1 MLSSIAKLS
10 SLESFELYIFSF
22 GFATFD
28 ICSLVARS
36 VVIMEFL
43 LGSFLLF
50 NLLHRFMKW
59 ITAAF
64 LAVFSI
70 FLLWRLMAG
79 DTESCHCM
87 GDIVDMNPTQ
97 SLIKNAFLA
106 VMLAFSWKTDSRVF
120 NRQNLIAFLT
130 AAVTAATV
138 FLVCPPDFYYRK
150 TSESNDLSQEAFRP
164 VADSLDLSKGRRI
177 ICFYSA
183 TCEHCRHCASKMAGI
198 IRRHD
203 IPLDSVS
210 VLFMQTHAAQ
220 DSVVTAFYAEHGDG
234 LVLPYHDL
242 HPFDFIPLTN
252 GSMPLVTLFKD
263 GNLIKE
269 YDYLSLDEK
278 ELSSFFNE

>member
-43 LGSFLLF
+43 LGSFLVF

-87 GDIVDMNPTQ
+87 GDVVDMNPTQ
-97 SLIKNAFLA
+97 SLIKNAVLA
-106 VMLAFSWKTDSRVF
+106 VLLAVSWKTDRLVYK
-120 NRQNLIAFLT
+120 RQNLIAFLI
-130 AAVTAATV
+130 AAVTTVVV
-138 FLVCPPDFYYRK
+138 FLVWPPDFYYRN

-164 VADSLDLSKGRRI
+164 VADSLGFSRGRRV

-210 VLFMQTHAAQ
+210 VLFMQTHVAQ

-263 GNLIKE
+263 GNLVKE

-278 ELSSFFNE
+278 ELASFFND

>member
-43 LGSFLLF
+43 LGSFLVF

-87 GDIVDMNPTQ
+87 GDVVDMNPTQ
-97 SLIKNAFLA
+97 SLIKNAVLA
-106 VMLAFSWKTDSRVF
+106 VLLAVSWKTDRLVYK
-120 NRQNLIAFLT
+120 RQNLIAFLI
-130 AAVTAATV
+130 AAVTTVVV
-138 FLVCPPDFYYRK
+138 FLVWPPDFYYRN

-164 VADSLDLSKGRRI
+164 VADSLGFSRGRRI

-210 VLFMQTHAAQ
+210 VLFMQTHVAQ

-263 GNLIKE
+263 GNLVKE

-278 ELSSFFNE
+278 ELASFFND

>member
-10 SLESFELYIFSF
+10 SMESFELYIFSF

-43 LGSFLLF
+43 LGSFLVF

-87 GDIVDMNPTQ
+87 GDVVDMNPTQ
-97 SLIKNAFLA
+97 SLIKNAVLA
-106 VMLAFSWKTDSRVF
+106 VLLAVSWKTDRLVYK
-120 NRQNLIAFLT
+120 RQNLIAFLI
-130 AAVTAATV
+130 AAVTTVVV
-138 FLVCPPDFYYRK
+138 FLVWPPDFYYRN

-164 VADSLDLSKGRRI
+164 VADSLGFSRGRRV

-210 VLFMQTHAAQ
+210 VLFMQTHVAQ

-252 GSMPLVTLFKD
+252 GSMPLVTLFMD
-263 GNLIKE
+263 GNLVKE
-269 YDYLSLDEK
+269 YDYLSIDEK
-278 ELSSFFNE
+278 ELASFFND

>member
-28 ICSLVARS
+28 ICSLVARA

-43 LGSFLLF
+43 LGSFLVF
-50 NLLHRFMKW
+50 NLLHRFTKW

-64 LAVFSI
+64 LAIFSI

-87 GDIVDMNPTQ
+87 GDVVDMNPTQ
-97 SLIKNAFLA
+97 SLIKNAVLA
-106 VMLAFSWKTDSRVF
+106 VLLAVSWKTDRLAF
-120 NRQNLIAFLT
+120 KHQNLIAFLI
-130 AAVTAATV
+130 AAVTTVVV
-138 FLVCPPDFYYRK
+138 FLVWPPDFYYRN

-164 VADSLDLSKGRRI
+164 VADSLGFSKGRRI

-210 VLFMQTHAAQ
+210 VLFMQTHSAQ

-263 GNLIKE
+263 GNLVKE

-278 ELSSFFNE
+278 ELASFFNE

>member
-10 SLESFELYIFSF
+10 SMESFELYIFSF

-28 ICSLVARS
+28 ICSLVARA

-43 LGSFLLF
+43 LGSFLVF
-50 NLLHRFMKW
+50 HLLHRFTKW

-64 LAVFSI
+64 LAFFSI

-87 GDIVDMNPTQ
+87 GDVVDMNPTQ
-97 SLIKNAFLA
+97 SLIKNAVLA
-106 VMLAFSWKTDSRVF
+106 VLLAVSWKTDRLVF
-120 NRQNLIAFLT
+120 KRQNLIAFLT

-138 FLVCPPDFYYRK
+138 FLVCPPDFYYRN

-210 VLFMQTHAAQ
+210 VLFMQTHVAQ

>member
-10 SLESFELYIFSF
+10 SMESFELYIFSF

-28 ICSLVARS
+28 ICSLVARA

-43 LGSFLLF
+43 LGSFLVF

-79 DTESCHCM
+79 DMESCHCM

-106 VMLAFSWKTDSRVF
+106 IMLAFSWKTDSRVF

-138 FLVCPPDFYYRK
+138 FLVCPPDFYYRN

-210 VLFMQTHAAQ
+210 VLFMQTHVAQ

-263 GNLIKE
+263 GNLVKE

-278 ELSSFFNE
+278 ELASFFND

>member
-10 SLESFELYIFSF
+10 SMESFELYIFSF

-28 ICSLVARS
+28 ICSLVARA

-43 LGSFLLF
+43 LGSFLVF

-59 ITAAF
+59 ITASF
-64 LAVFSI
+64 LAIFSI
-70 FLLWRLMAG
+70 FLLWRMIAG

-87 GDIVDMNPTQ
+87 GDVIDMNPIQ
-97 SLIKNAFLA
+97 SLIKNAVLA
-106 VMLAFSWKTDSRVF
+106 IMLAFSWNTDSRVF

-138 FLVCPPDFYYRK
+138 FLVCPPDFYYRN

-252 GSMPLVTLFKD
+252 GSMPLVTLFMD
-263 GNLIKE
+263 GNLVKE

-278 ELSSFFNE
+278 ELASFFNE

>member
-43 LGSFLLF
+43 LGSFLVF

-87 GDIVDMNPTQ
+87 GDVVDMNPTQ
-97 SLIKNAFLA
+97 SLIKNAVLA
-106 VMLAFSWKTDSRVF
+106 VLLAVSWKTDRLVYK
-120 NRQNLIAFLT
+120 RQNLIAFLI
-130 AAVTAATV
+130 AAVTTVVV
-138 FLVCPPDFYYRK
+138 FLVWPPDFYYRN

-164 VADSLDLSKGRRI
+164 VADSLGFSRGRRV

-210 VLFMQTHAAQ
+210 VLFMQTHVAQ

-252 GSMPLVTLFKD
+252 GSMPLVTLFMD
-263 GNLIKE
+263 GNLVKE
-269 YDYLSLDEK
+269 YDYLSIDEK
-278 ELSSFFNE
+278 ELASFFND

>member
-28 ICSLVARS
+28 ICSLVARA

-43 LGSFLLF
+43 LGSVLVF
-50 NLLHRFMKW
+50 NLLHRFTKW

-64 LAVFSI
+64 LAIFSI
-70 FLLWRLMAG
+70 FRLWRMMAG

-106 VMLAFSWKTDSRVF
+106 IMLAFSWNTDSRVF
-120 NRQNLIAFLT
+120 NRQNLIAFLI
-130 AAVTAATV
+130 AAVTAVTV
-138 FLVCPPDFYYRK
+138 FLICPPDFYYRN

-210 VLFMQTHAAQ
+210 VLFMQTHVAQ
-220 DSVVTAFYAEHGDG
+220 DSVVTAFYSEHGDG

-263 GNLIKE
+263 GNLVKE

-278 ELSSFFNE
+278 ELASFFNE

>member
-1 MLSSIAKLS
+1 
-10 SLESFELYIFSF
+10 
-22 GFATFD
+22 
-28 ICSLVARS
+28 
-36 VVIMEFL
+36 
-43 LGSFLLF
+43 
-50 NLLHRFMKW
+50 
-59 ITAAF
+59 
-64 LAVFSI
+64 
-70 FLLWRLMAG
+70 
-79 DTESCHCM
+79 M
-87 GDIVDMNPTQ
+87 GDVVDMNPTQ
-97 SLIKNAFLA
+97 SLIKNAVLA
-106 VMLAFSWKTDSRVF
+106 VLLAVSWKTDRLVF
-120 NRQNLIAFLT
+120 KRQNLIAFLI
-130 AAVTAATV
+130 AAVTTVVV
-138 FLVCPPDFYYRK
+138 FLVWPPDFYYRN

-164 VADSLDLSKGRRI
+164 VADSLGFSRGRRV

-220 DSVVTAFYAEHGDG
+220 DSVVTAFYAEQGDG

-278 ELSSFFNE
+278 ELASFFNE

>member
-43 LGSFLLF
+43 LGSFLVF

-70 FLLWRLMAG
+70 FLLWRMIAG

-87 GDIVDMNPTQ
+87 GDVIDMNPIQ
-97 SLIKNAFLA
+97 SLIKNAVLA
-106 VMLAFSWKTDSRVF
+106 VLLAVSWKTDRLVYK
-120 NRQNLIAFLT
+120 RQNLIAFLI
-130 AAVTAATV
+130 AAVTTVVV
-138 FLVCPPDFYYRK
+138 FLVWPPDFYYRN

-164 VADSLDLSKGRRI
+164 VADSLGFSRGRRV
-177 ICFYSA
+177 ICFYST

-210 VLFMQTHAAQ
+210 VLFMQTHVAQ

-263 GNLIKE
+263 GNLVKE

-278 ELSSFFNE
+278 ELASFFND

>member
-10 SLESFELYIFSF
+10 SMESFELYIFSF

-28 ICSLVARS
+28 ICSLVARA

-43 LGSFLLF
+43 LGSFLVF

-79 DTESCHCM
+79 DMESCHCM

-106 VMLAFSWKTDSRVF
+106 IMLAFSWKTGRCVF
-120 NRQNLIAFLT
+120 SRQNLIAFLI
-130 AAVTAATV
+130 AAVTAVTV
-138 FLVCPPDFYYRK
+138 FLICPPDFYYRN

-210 VLFMQTHAAQ
+210 VLFMQTHVAQ

-263 GNLIKE
+263 GTLIQE

-278 ELSSFFNE
+278 ELASFFNE

>member
-10 SLESFELYIFSF
+10 SMESFELYIFSF

-43 LGSFLLF
+43 LGSFLVF

-64 LAVFSI
+64 LAIFSI

-87 GDIVDMNPTQ
+87 GDIVDMNPNQ
-97 SLIKNAFLA
+97 SLIKNAVLA
-106 VMLAFSWKTDSRVF
+106 IMLAFSWNTDSRVF
-120 NRQNLIAFLT
+120 NRQNLIAFLI

-138 FLVCPPDFYYRK
+138 FLVCPPDFYYRN

-164 VADSLDLSKGRRI
+164 VADSLDLSEGRRI

-210 VLFMQTHAAQ
+210 VLFMQTHVAQ

-252 GSMPLVTLFKD
+252 GSMPLVTLFMD
-263 GNLIKE
+263 GTLVKE

-278 ELSSFFNE
+278 ELASFFNE

>member
-10 SLESFELYIFSF
+10 SMESFELYIFSF

-28 ICSLVARS
+28 ICSLVARA

-43 LGSFLLF
+43 LGSFLVF
-50 NLLHRFMKW
+50 NLLPRFTKW

-64 LAVFSI
+64 LAFFSI
-70 FLLWRLMAG
+70 FLLWRLIAG

-87 GDIVDMNPTQ
+87 GDVIDMNPIQ
-97 SLIKNAFLA
+97 SLIKNAVLA
-106 VMLAFSWKTDSRVF
+106 IMLAFSWNTDSRVC

-210 VLFMQTHAAQ
+210 VLFMQTHVAQ

-263 GNLIKE
+263 GNLVKE

-278 ELSSFFNE
+278 ELASFFNE

>member
-43 LGSFLLF
+43 LGSFLVF

-87 GDIVDMNPTQ
+87 GDVVDMNPTQ
-97 SLIKNAFLA
+97 SLIKNAVLA
-106 VMLAFSWKTDSRVF
+106 VLLAVSWKTDRLVYK
-120 NRQNLIAFLT
+120 RQNLIAFLI
-130 AAVTAATV
+130 AAVTTVVV
-138 FLVCPPDFYYRK
+138 FLVWPPDFYYRN

-164 VADSLDLSKGRRI
+164 VADSLGFSRGRRV

-234 LVLPYHDL
+234 LELPYHDL

-252 GSMPLVTLFKD
+252 GSMPLVTLFMD
-263 GNLIKE
+263 GNLVKE
-269 YDYLSLDEK
+269 YDYLSIDEK
-278 ELSSFFNE
+278 ELASFFND

>member
-10 SLESFELYIFSF
+10 SMESFELYIFSF

-28 ICSLVARS
+28 ICSLVARA

-43 LGSFLLF
+43 LGSFLVF
-50 NLLHRFMKW
+50 NLLPRFTKW

-64 LAVFSI
+64 LAIFSI
-70 FLLWRLMAG
+70 FLLWRLIAG

-87 GDIVDMNPTQ
+87 GDVIDMNPIQ
-97 SLIKNAFLA
+97 SLIKNAVLA
-106 VMLAFSWKTDSRVF
+106 IMLAFSWNTDSRVF

-138 FLVCPPDFYYRK
+138 FLVCPPDFYYRN

-252 GSMPLVTLFKD
+252 GSMPLVTLFMD
-263 GNLIKE
+263 GNLVKE

-278 ELSSFFNE
+278 ELASFFNE

>member
-43 LGSFLLF
+43 LGSFLVF

-64 LAVFSI
+64 LAIFSI

-87 GDIVDMNPTQ
+87 GDIVDMNPNQ
-97 SLIKNAFLA
+97 SLIKNAVLA
-106 VMLAFSWKTDSRVF
+106 IMLAFSWNTDSRVF
-120 NRQNLIAFLT
+120 NRQNLIAFLI

-138 FLVCPPDFYYRK
+138 FLVCPPDFYYRN

-164 VADSLDLSKGRRI
+164 VADSLDLSEGRRI

-210 VLFMQTHAAQ
+210 VLFMQTHVAQ

-252 GSMPLVTLFKD
+252 GSMPLVTLFMD
-263 GNLIKE
+263 GTLVKE

-278 ELSSFFNE
+278 ELASFFNE

>member
-10 SLESFELYIFSF
+10 SMESFELYIFSF

-28 ICSLVARS
+28 ICSLVARA

-43 LGSFLLF
+43 LGSFLVF
-50 NLLHRFMKW
+50 NLLPRFTKW

-64 LAVFSI
+64 LAIFSI
-70 FLLWRLMAG
+70 FLLWRLIAG

-87 GDIVDMNPTQ
+87 GDVIDMNPIQ

-106 VMLAFSWKTDSRVF
+106 VLLAVSWKTGRCVFSRH
-120 NRQNLIAFLT
+120 NLIAFLIT
-130 AAVTAATV
+130 AVTAVTL
-138 FLVCPPDFYYRK
+138 FLICPPDFYYRN
-150 TSESNDLSQEAFRP
+150 TSESNDLSHEAFRP

-210 VLFMQTHAAQ
+210 VLFMQTHVAQ

-263 GNLIKE
+263 GTLVKE

-278 ELSSFFNE
+278 ELASFFNE

>member
-10 SLESFELYIFSF
+10 SMESFELYIFSF

-28 ICSLVARS
+28 ICSLVARA

-43 LGSFLLF
+43 LGSFLVF

-64 LAVFSI
+64 LAIFSI
-70 FLLWRLMAG
+70 FLLWRMIAG

-87 GDIVDMNPTQ
+87 GDVIDMNPIQ
-97 SLIKNAFLA
+97 SLIKNAVLA
-106 VMLAFSWKTDSRVF
+106 IMLAFSWNTDSRVF

-138 FLVCPPDFYYRK
+138 FLVCPPDFYYRN

-252 GSMPLVTLFKD
+252 GSMPLVTLFMD
-263 GNLIKE
+263 GNLVKE

-278 ELSSFFNE
+278 ELASFFNE

>member
-10 SLESFELYIFSF
+10 SMESFELYIFSF

-43 LGSFLLF
+43 LGSFLVF

-87 GDIVDMNPTQ
+87 GDVVDMNPTQ
-97 SLIKNAFLA
+97 SLIKNAVLA
-106 VMLAFSWKTDSRVF
+106 VLLAVSWKTDRLVYK
-120 NRQNLIAFLT
+120 RQNLIAFLI
-130 AAVTAATV
+130 AAVTTVVV
-138 FLVCPPDFYYRK
+138 FLVWPPDFYYRN

-164 VADSLDLSKGRRI
+164 VADSLGFSRGRRV

-210 VLFMQTHAAQ
+210 VLFMQTHVAQ

-263 GNLIKE
+263 GNLVKE

-278 ELSSFFNE
+278 ELASFFND

>member
-10 SLESFELYIFSF
+10 SMESFELYIFSF

-28 ICSLVARS
+28 ICSLVARA

-43 LGSFLLF
+43 LGSFLVF
-50 NLLHRFMKW
+50 NLLHRFPKW

-64 LAVFSI
+64 LAIFSI
-70 FLLWRLMAG
+70 FLLWRLIAG

-87 GDIVDMNPTQ
+87 GDVIDMNPIQ

-120 NRQNLIAFLT
+120 NRQNLIAFLI
-130 AAVTAATV
+130 AAVTAVTV
-138 FLVCPPDFYYRK
+138 FLVCPPDFYYRN

-164 VADSLDLSKGRRI
+164 VADSLDFSEGRRI

-210 VLFMQTHAAQ
+210 VLFMQTHVAQ

-263 GNLIKE
+263 GNLVKE

-278 ELSSFFNE
+278 ELASFFNE

>member
-10 SLESFELYIFSF
+10 SMESFELYIFSF

-28 ICSLVARS
+28 ICSLVARA

-43 LGSFLLF
+43 LGSFLVF
-50 NLLHRFMKW
+50 NLLHWFTKW

-64 LAVFSI
+64 LAIFSI
-70 FLLWRLMAG
+70 FLLWRLIAG

-87 GDIVDMNPTQ
+87 GDVIDMNPIQ

-120 NRQNLIAFLT
+120 NRQNLIAFLI
-130 AAVTAATV
+130 AAVTAVTV
-138 FLVCPPDFYYRK
+138 FLVCPPDFYYRN

-210 VLFMQTHAAQ
+210 VLFMQTHVAQ

-278 ELSSFFNE
+278 ELASFFNE

>member
-1 MLSSIAKLS
+1 
-10 SLESFELYIFSF
+10 
-22 GFATFD
+22 
-28 ICSLVARS
+28 
-36 VVIMEFL
+36 MEFL
-43 LGSFLLF
+43 LGSFLVF

-87 GDIVDMNPTQ
+87 GDVVDMNPTQ
-97 SLIKNAFLA
+97 SLIKNAVLA
-106 VMLAFSWKTDSRVF
+106 VLLAVSWKTDRLVYK
-120 NRQNLIAFLT
+120 RQNLIAFLI
-130 AAVTAATV
+130 AAVTTVVV
-138 FLVCPPDFYYRK
+138 FLVWPPDFYYRN

-164 VADSLDLSKGRRI
+164 VADSLGFSRGRRV

-210 VLFMQTHAAQ
+210 VLFMQTHVAQ

-263 GNLIKE
+263 GNLVKE

-278 ELSSFFNE
+278 ELASFFNE

>member
-10 SLESFELYIFSF
+10 SMESFELYIFSF

-28 ICSLVARS
+28 ICSLVARA

-43 LGSFLLF
+43 LGSFLVF
-50 NLLHRFMKW
+50 NLLPRFTKG

-64 LAVFSI
+64 LVIFSI
-70 FLLWRLMAG
+70 FLLWRLIAG

-87 GDIVDMNPTQ
+87 GDVIDMNPIQ

-106 VMLAFSWKTDSRVF
+106 VLLAVSWKTGRCVF
-120 NRQNLIAFLT
+120 SRQNLIAFLIT
-130 AAVTAATV
+130 AVTAVTL
-138 FLVCPPDFYYRK
+138 FLICPPDFYYRN
-150 TSESNDLSQEAFRP
+150 TSESNDLSHEAFRP
-164 VADSLDLSKGRRI
+164 VADSLDLSEGRRI

-220 DSVVTAFYAEHGDG
+220 DSVVTAFYAEHGDD

-278 ELSSFFNE
+278 ELASFFNE

>member
-10 SLESFELYIFSF
+10 SMESFELYIFSF

-28 ICSLVARS
+28 ICSLVARA

-43 LGSFLLF
+43 LGSFLVF

-87 GDIVDMNPTQ
+87 GDVVDMNPTQ
-97 SLIKNAFLA
+97 SLIKNAVLA
-106 VMLAFSWKTDSRVF
+106 VLLAVSWKTDRLVYK
-120 NRQNLIAFLT
+120 RQNLIAFLI
-130 AAVTAATV
+130 AAVTTVVV
-138 FLVCPPDFYYRK
+138 FLVWPPDFYYRN

-164 VADSLDLSKGRRI
+164 VADSLGFSRGRRV

-210 VLFMQTHAAQ
+210 VLFMQTHVAQ

-263 GNLIKE
+263 GNLVKE

-278 ELSSFFNE
+278 ELASFFND

>member
-10 SLESFELYIFSF
+10 SMESFELYIFSF

-28 ICSLVARS
+28 ICSLVARA

-43 LGSFLLF
+43 LGSFLVF

-79 DTESCHCM
+79 DMESCHCM

-106 VMLAFSWKTDSRVF
+106 IMLAFSWKTGRCVF
-120 NRQNLIAFLT
+120 SRQNLIAFLI
-130 AAVTAATV
+130 AAVTAVTV
-138 FLVCPPDFYYRK
+138 FLICPPDFYYRN

-203 IPLDSVS
+203 IPLDSDS
-210 VLFMQTHAAQ
+210 VLFMQTHVAQ

-263 GNLIKE
+263 GTLIQE

-278 ELSSFFNE
+278 ELASFFNE

>member
-1 MLSSIAKLS
+1 
-10 SLESFELYIFSF
+10 
-22 GFATFD
+22 
-28 ICSLVARS
+28 
-36 VVIMEFL
+36 MEFL
-43 LGSFLLF
+43 LGSFLVF
-50 NLLHRFMKW
+50 NLLHRFTKW

-64 LAVFSI
+64 LAIFSI
-70 FLLWRLMAG
+70 FLLWRLIAG

-87 GDIVDMNPTQ
+87 GDVIDMNPIQ
-97 SLIKNAFLA
+97 SLIKNAVLA
-106 VMLAFSWKTDSRVF
+106 VMLAVSWKADLCVF
-120 NRQNLIAFLT
+120 LRQNLIAFLI
-130 AAVTAATV
+130 AAVTAVTV
-138 FLVCPPDFYYRK
+138 FLICPPDFYYRN

-164 VADSLDLSKGRRI
+164 VADTLGFSHGRRI

-210 VLFMQTHAAQ
+210 VLFMQTHVAQ

-234 LVLPYHDL
+234 LALPYHDL

-263 GNLIKE
+263 GNLVKE

-278 ELSSFFNE
+278 ELASFFNE

>member
-10 SLESFELYIFSF
+10 SMESFELYIFSF

-28 ICSLVARS
+28 ICSLVARA

-43 LGSFLLF
+43 LGSFLVF
-50 NLLHRFMKW
+50 NLLHRFTKW
-59 ITAAF
+59 ITASF
-64 LAVFSI
+64 LAIFSI
-70 FLLWRLMAG
+70 FLLWRMIAG

-87 GDIVDMNPTQ
+87 GDVIDMNPIQ
-97 SLIKNAFLA
+97 SLIKNAVLA
-106 VMLAFSWKTDSRVF
+106 IMLAFSWNTDSRVF

-138 FLVCPPDFYYRK
+138 FLVCPPDFYYRN

-252 GSMPLVTLFKD
+252 GSMPLVTLFMD
-263 GNLIKE
+263 GNLVKE
-269 YDYLSLDEK
+269 YDYLSIDEK
-278 ELSSFFNE
+278 ELASFFND

>member
-10 SLESFELYIFSF
+10 SMESFELYIFSF

-28 ICSLVARS
+28 ICSLVARA
-36 VVIMEFL
+36 VVIMEFF
-43 LGSFLLF
+43 LGSFLVF
-50 NLLHRFMKW
+50 NLLHRFTKW
-59 ITAAF
+59 ITTAF
-64 LAVFSI
+64 LAIFSI

-106 VMLAFSWKTDSRVF
+106 VMLAVSWKTDRCVF
-120 NRQNLIAFLT
+120 LRQNLIAFLI
-130 AAVTAATV
+130 AAVTAVTV
-138 FLVCPPDFYYRK
+138 FLICPPDFYYRN
-150 TSESNDLSQEAFRP
+150 TSESNDLSQEAFCP
-164 VADSLDLSKGRRI
+164 LADTLGFSHGRRI

-198 IRRHD
+198 IRRHG

-210 VLFMQTHAAQ
+210 VLFMQTHVAQ

-263 GNLIKE
+263 GNLVKE

-278 ELSSFFNE
+278 ELASFFND

>member
-28 ICSLVARS
+28 ICSLVARA

-43 LGSFLLF
+43 LGSFLVF

-64 LAVFSI
+64 LAIFSI
-70 FLLWRLMAG
+70 FLLWRMIAG

-87 GDIVDMNPTQ
+87 GDVIDMNPIQ
-97 SLIKNAFLA
+97 SLIKNAVLAIMLA
-106 VMLAFSWKTDSRVF
+106 VSWKTDCCVF
-120 NRQNLIAFLT
+120 KRQNLIAFLMT
-130 AAVTAATV
+130 AVTAVTV
-138 FLVCPPDFYYRK
+138 FLVCPPDFYYRN
-150 TSESNDLSQEAFRP
+150 TSESNDLSQEAFLP
-164 VADSLDLSKGRRI
+164 VADSLGLSEGRRI

-263 GNLIKE
+263 GTFVKE

-278 ELSSFFNE
+278 ELASFFNE

>member
-10 SLESFELYIFSF
+10 SMESFELYIFSF

-28 ICSLVARS
+28 ICSLVARA

-43 LGSFLLF
+43 LGAFMVF
-50 NLLHRFMKW
+50 NLLHRFTKW

-64 LAVFSI
+64 LAIFSI

-106 VMLAFSWKTDSRVF
+106 VMLAVSWKTARCVF
-120 NRQNLIAFLT
+120 LRQNLIAFLI
-130 AAVTAATV
+130 AAVTAVTV
-138 FLVCPPDFYYRK
+138 FLVCPPDFYYRN

-210 VLFMQTHAAQ
+210 VLFMQTHVAQ

-263 GNLIKE
+263 GTLIKE

-278 ELSSFFNE
+278 ELASFFND

>member
-43 LGSFLLF
+43 LGSFLVF

-87 GDIVDMNPTQ
+87 GDVVDMNPTQ
-97 SLIKNAFLA
+97 SLIKNAVLA
-106 VMLAFSWKTDSRVF
+106 VLLAVSWKTDRLVYK
-120 NRQNLIAFLT
+120 RQNLIAFLI
-130 AAVTAATV
+130 AAVTTVVV
-138 FLVCPPDFYYRK
+138 FLVWPPDFYYRN

-164 VADSLDLSKGRRI
+164 VADSLGFSRGRRV

-210 VLFMQTHAAQ
+210 VLFMQTHVAQ

-263 GNLIKE
+263 GNLVKE

-278 ELSSFFNE
+278 ELASFFNE

>member
-43 LGSFLLF
+43 LGSFLVF
-50 NLLHRFMKW
+50 NLLHRFTKW

-64 LAVFSI
+64 LAFFSI

-87 GDIVDMNPTQ
+87 GDVVDMNPTQ
-97 SLIKNAFLA
+97 SLIKNAVLA
-106 VMLAFSWKTDSRVF
+106 VLLAVSWKTDRLVF
-120 NRQNLIAFLT
+120 KRQNLIAFLI
-130 AAVTAATV
+130 AAVTTVVV
-138 FLVCPPDFYYRK
+138 FLVWPPDFYYRN

-164 VADSLDLSKGRRI
+164 VADSLGFSKGRRI
-177 ICFYSA
+177 ICSYSA

-220 DSVVTAFYAEHGDG
+220 DSVVTAFYAEHGGG

-263 GNLIKE
+263 GNLVKE

-278 ELSSFFNE
+278 ELASFFNE

>member
-28 ICSLVARS
+28 ICSLVARA

-43 LGSFLLF
+43 LGSFLAF
-50 NLLHRFMKW
+50 NLLHRFTKW

-64 LAVFSI
+64 LAIFSI

-106 VMLAFSWKTDSRVF
+106 VMLAVSWKAGRCVF
-120 NRQNLIAFLT
+120 SRQNLIAFLI
-130 AAVTAATV
+130 AAVTMVTV
-138 FLVCPPDFYYRK
+138 FLICPPDFYYRN

-164 VADSLDLSKGRRI
+164 VADSLDLSEGRRI

-210 VLFMQTHAAQ
+210 VLFMQTHVAQ

-263 GNLIKE
+263 GNLVKE

-278 ELSSFFNE
+278 ELASFFND